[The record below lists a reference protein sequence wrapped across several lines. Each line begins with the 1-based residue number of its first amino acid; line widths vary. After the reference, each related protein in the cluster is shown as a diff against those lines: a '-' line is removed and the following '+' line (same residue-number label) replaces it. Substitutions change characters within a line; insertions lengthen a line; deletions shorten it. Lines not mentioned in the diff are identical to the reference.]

1 MTILYKPHGEMPKPF
16 WPLINMRI
24 RYLKPTQF
32 DFPTCEST
40 CESTLADNRL
50 MDYNRFVADFDE
62 MAGKIVTRRNL
73 AGDPIVNARIL
84 LDTISRLQG
93 GRVAPKGVWRFKTF
107 EEADQWAL
115 DQIARLPGRPS

>member
-1 MTILYKPHGEMPKPF
+1 MG
-16 WPLINMRI
+16 
-24 RYLKPTQF
+24 
-32 DFPTCEST
+32 
-40 CESTLADNRL
+40 
-50 MDYNRFVADFDE
+50 DFDE
-62 MAGKIVTRRNL
+62 IVGKVVTGRRL

-115 DQIARLPGRPS
+115 DQIARTPGHPA